1 MLTCKSLF
9 GLGYRGERLI
19 EPLFNCIDMG
29 CKVVKKDAE
38 KAGLSGE
45 LVLNRGFL
53 ATSSNCRDISSGRS
67 YRRRLERGARH
78 RGESR
83 GHGKKGNG

>member
-45 LVLNRGFL
+45 LAQPRVPCNIVKLPGHLVRPFL
-53 ATSSNCRDISSGRS
+53 PSAPRKGRPTP
-67 YRRRLERGARH
+67 RRKSWAW
-78 RGESR
+78 
-83 GHGKKGNG
+83 

>member
-19 EPLFNCIDMG
+19 EPLLNCMS

-38 KAGLSGE
+38 KAGLSEE
-45 LVLNRGFL
+45 LFL
-53 ATSSNCRDISSGRS
+53 PGVPCDIVKLPGHLVRPFLPSAPRKGCLTP
-67 YRRRLERGARH
+67 RRKSWAW
-78 RGESR
+78 
-83 GHGKKGNG
+83 